1 MAGVRLFVADAD
13 SWSEL
18 TDGVSDAAPTVRISA
33 PDLAQARRQRSRIK
47 AEDDTVAVILDVTVA
62 VAGDFRAARRLQV
75 AAEHAEGREDP
86 AVVRY
91 VGTADG
97 LAGLLDDIESAGVAD
112 GVTLIPAGSGQ
123 NLRALGAEVLHRLE
137 LRGQA
142 RRAS

>member
-1 MAGVRLFVADAD
+1 MRLFVADAD

-18 TDGVSDAAPTVRISA
+18 TDGAQDAAPTVRISA
-33 PDLAQARRQRSRIK
+33 SDLAQARRKRTRIK

-62 VAGDFRAARRLQV
+62 VANDFRSARRLGV
-75 AAEHAEGREDP
+75 AADVAAGD

-97 LAGLLDDIESAGVAD
+97 LAGLIEDISSAGVAD
-112 GVTLIPAGSGQ
+112 GVTLIPAGDQ
-123 NLRALGAEVLHRLE
+123 NLRALGEDVLHRLE

>member
-1 MAGVRLFVADAD
+1 MRLFVADAD

-18 TDGVSDAAPTVRISA
+18 TDGGQDAAPTVRISA
-33 PDLAQARRQRSRIK
+33 SDLAQARRKRTRIK

-62 VAGDFRAARRLQV
+62 VANDFRSARRLEV
-75 AAEHAEGREDP
+75 AADVAAGD

-97 LAGLLDDIESAGVAD
+97 LAGLIEDISSAGVAD
-112 GVTLIPAGSGQ
+112 GVTLIPAGDQ
-123 NLRALGAEVLHRLE
+123 NLRALGEDVLHRLE

>member
-1 MAGVRLFVADAD
+1 MADAD

-18 TDGVSDAAPTVRISA
+18 TDGARDGAPTVRISA
-33 PDLAQARRQRSRIK
+33 SDLAQARRKRARIK
-47 AEDDTVAVILDVTVA
+47 ADDDTVAVILDVTVA
-62 VAGDFRAARRLQV
+62 VANAFRAARGLEV
-75 AAEHAEGREDP
+75 AADGPAGD

-97 LAGLLDDIESAGVAD
+97 LAGLIEDISSAGVAD
-112 GVTLIPAGSGQ
+112 GVTLIPTGDQ
-123 NLRALGAEVLHRLE
+123 NLRALGADVLHRLE

>member
-1 MAGVRLFVADAD
+1 MAVVRLFVAEAD

-18 TDGVSDAAPTVRISA
+18 TDGAQDAAPTVRISA
-33 PDLAQARRQRSRIK
+33 TDLAQARRQRTRIK
-47 AEDDTVAVILDVTVA
+47 AEDDSVAVILDVTVA
-62 VAGDFRAARRLQV
+62 VAGDFRTARRLEV
-75 AAEHAEGREDP
+75 AAEVPDGD

-123 NLRALGAEVLHRLE
+123 NLRALGADVLHRLE